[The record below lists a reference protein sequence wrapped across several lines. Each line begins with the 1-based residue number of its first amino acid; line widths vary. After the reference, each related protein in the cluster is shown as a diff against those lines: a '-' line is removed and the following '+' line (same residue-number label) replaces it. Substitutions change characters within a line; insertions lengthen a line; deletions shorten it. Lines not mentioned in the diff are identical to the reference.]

1 MYICGSYV
9 WGEDSPVYNT
19 INVDLFD
26 ILENDVSYYSELGSV
41 FVTGD
46 LNSRTSNKCDFI
58 VYDSI
63 NTVLDDFD
71 YIPDQPSV
79 RASIDTIHNNHGIK
93 LLDLCKSTT
102 LRIVNGRIGD
112 SCKQTFFS
120 SNGSS
125 VIDYLLT
132 NECNFPLLSQ
142 FTVGE
147 FNEWSDH
154 APLHFS
160 LFGNNCL
167 PSYETF
173 TDVKYKW
180 DSSRRDEFR
189 SRIISKLPIFNDIV
203 RSIDN
208 SNQLSIN
215 SIIDKFTA
223 TIRSEADELFSKSY
237 KYSNKPS
244 FNTDSSLKHA
254 DWFDNECITAR
265 NHYHDALKYFN
276 LNMTDLNRKVLCE
289 NKSVYKKLIMK
300 KKNIAYQRKMA
311 EIESLKSKKPKD
323 FWKLFKSK
331 NKSNCNKIPLDVFK
345 EYFENLS
352 NTNSDNHN
360 AQAEFFCS
368 NNDFDIENCTFPE

>member
-1 MYICGSYV
+1 M
-9 WGEDSPVYNT
+9 
-19 INVDLFD
+19 
-26 ILENDVSYYSELGSV
+26 
-41 FVTGD
+41 
-46 LNSRTSNKCDFI
+46 
-58 VYDSI
+58 
-63 NTVLDDFD
+63 
-71 YIPDQPSV
+71 
-79 RASIDTIHNNHGIK
+79 
-93 LLDLCKSTT
+93 
-102 LRIVNGRIGD
+102 
-112 SCKQTFFS
+112 
-120 SNGSS
+120 
-125 VIDYLLT
+125 
-132 NECNFPLLSQ
+132 LSQ

-160 LFGNNCL
+160 LFVNNCL

-203 RSIDN
+203 ISIDN

-289 NKSVYKKLIMK
+289 KKSVYKKLIMK
-300 KKNIAYQRKMA
+300 KKNIVY
-311 EIESLKSKKPKD
+311 
-323 FWKLFKSK
+323 
-331 NKSNCNKIPLDVFK
+331 
-345 EYFENLS
+345 
-352 NTNSDNHN
+352 
-360 AQAEFFCS
+360 
-368 NNDFDIENCTFPE
+368 

>member
-1 MYICGSYV
+1 MS
-9 WGEDSPVYNT
+9 N
-19 INVDLFD
+19 IN
-26 ILENDVSYYSELGSV
+26 G
-41 FVTGD
+41 
-46 LNSRTSNKCDFI
+46 
-58 VYDSI
+58 
-63 NTVLDDFD
+63 TV
-71 YIPDQPSV
+71 
-79 RASIDTIHNNHGIK
+79 
-93 LLDLCKSTT
+93 
-102 LRIVNGRIGD
+102 
-112 SCKQTFFS
+112 
-120 SNGSS
+120 
-125 VIDYLLT
+125 
-132 NECNFPLLSQ
+132 
-142 FTVGE
+142 
-147 FNEWSDH
+147 
-154 APLHFS
+154 
-160 LFGNNCL
+160 
-167 PSYETF
+167 
-173 TDVKYKW
+173 
-180 DSSRRDEFR
+180 RDEFR

-323 FWKLFKSK
+323 FWKIFKS
-331 NKSNCNKIPLDVFK
+331 
-345 EYFENLS
+345 
-352 NTNSDNHN
+352 
-360 AQAEFFCS
+360 
-368 NNDFDIENCTFPE
+368 